1 MDVKGYLIASYVLF
15 GALLVGLLAFGN
27 QLAFLLTYGV
37 VFLCTLARTLSM
49 RTQKRIRAY
58 LVAAYAGMLA
68 AQVALCE
75 QVLFV
80 EKGTFY
86 EQPFRQLFGV
96 LLILAPLVVS
106 RYVSVGKY
114 ARFYLPS
121 LQDLSTISF
130 AELQRGR
137 ERTRQSAE
145 RLKQAGESL
154 SAENLREV
162 VEDLPRHNSFRYIN
176 DGSLT
181 EAYFEEARRHLEDP
195 NLYIVI
201 SCTGS
206 PASEII
212 SVFTQKQY
220 NHASLSFDRELK
232 TILSY
237 NGGERAYPPGL
248 NQEMIDF
255 FRKKADASI
264 LVYALPCTR
273 AQKEQVLDQVAQ
285 INREG
290 SAYNMLGLVLKYS
303 HKPNIM
309 FCSQFVYRMLELAGL
324 AYFQKRPGEV
334 KPTDLV
340 ELDYYRKLQFVTE
353 IRFE

>member
-1 MDVKGYLIASYVLF
+1 MDLKGYLIAVYVLF

-27 QLAFLLTYGV
+27 QLAFLLTYGA

-49 RTQKRIRAY
+49 GTKKRIKGY
-58 LVAAYAGMLA
+58 LTAAYAGVLVLQA
-68 AQVALCE
+68 VLCS
-75 QVLFV
+75 QVLLA
-80 EKGTFY
+80 ETGTFY
-86 EQPFRQLFGV
+86 DQPFRRLFGV
-96 LLILAPLVVS
+96 LLVLAPLVVS

-114 ARFYLPS
+114 AQFYLPS
-121 LQDLSTISF
+121 LEELSTISF
-130 AELQRGR
+130 AELQRKR
-137 ERTRQSAE
+137 DRTARSAQT
-145 RLKQAGESL
+145 LKQAGESL
-154 SAENLREV
+154 SGDNLRQV
-162 VEDLPRHNSFRYIN
+162 AEDLPRHNSFRYIN
-176 DGSLT
+176 NGSLT
-181 EAYFEEARRHLEDP
+181 EGYFDEARRHLEDP
-195 NLYIVI
+195 NLYLVI
-201 SCTGS
+201 SRTGS

-248 NQEMIDF
+248 NQEMLDF
-255 FRKKADASI
+255 FHKKADASI

-273 AQKEQVLDQVAQ
+273 AQKAQVLDQVAR

-324 AYFQKRPGEV
+324 AYFQADPGHV

-340 ELDYYRKLQFVTE
+340 ELDYHRKLRFVTE